1 MRVLIIG
8 RTEILY
14 DTILLLAGQFTI
26 CGIITSVASPEYS
39 KKEED
44 FELLAKET
52 GCPFMVSN
60 SINAQT
66 QQFIQQCKPDIGVS
80 INWVSVINKDT
91 IDLFKE
97 GILNAHPGDLPGYRG
112 NAIFNWAIIKHAPEA
127 VLCIHKMEA
136 GELDS
141 GNILL
146 KRRMPLQNT
155 TTVKNLVEFWQKET
169 PGMFLEVL
177 NGIVSGTLKEQPQH
191 LIDGEPFRCYPRLP
205 VDSKINWDL
214 HAIDI
219 DALIRASTKPYS
231 GAYCFVKLNAG
242 IKKLYIWE
250 SRIVKEKTTDIGSPG
265 HVLFNDK
272 ETGESHILTGE
283 GIVAINHVQYEGE
296 EIFSPGKKWKSIRMR
311 LSIDIESELIN
322 LYKLLG
328 KQ

>member
-14 DTILLLAGQFTI
+14 DSILLLAGQFTI

-44 FELLAKET
+44 FELLSKEI
-52 GCPFMVSN
+52 GCPFMVTN
-60 SINAQT
+60 SINAET

-112 NAIFNWAIIKHAPEA
+112 NAIFNWAIVKHAPEA

-155 TTVKNLVEFWQKET
+155 TTVKNLVEYWQKET

-191 LIDGEPFRCYPRLP
+191 LIDEEPFRCYPRLP
-205 VDSKINWDL
+205 VDSKINWQL
-214 HAIDI
+214 PAIDI

-231 GAYCFVKLNAG
+231 GAYCFVKLNTG

-250 SRIVKEKTTDIGSPG
+250 TRIVKVKTTDIGSPG

-283 GIVAINHVQYEGE
+283 GIVAINNVQYEGE

-322 LYKLLG
+322 LYNLLG